1 MKAPSTDEELEDG
14 LLIGLVKSADLT
26 LEALQAKLA
35 QPGSKEH
42 VTRKDRHGRVPMH
55 YACENAAACREPR
68 TLGSSFSI
76 LLSPKGPPWD
86 DIFNTNERPLGPS
99 TGRAHARAR
108 ALARGGRRCPLRGQ
122 LCRQRA
128 LANPA
133 LAFALASR
141 VASVFC
147 L

>member
-1 MKAPSTDEELEDG
+1 MCAEVKAPSTDEELEDG

-68 TLGSSFSI
+68 TLALLGAAEPACLLVQDAQGAGMKGKCSI
-76 LLSPKGPPWD
+76 VGENPC
-86 DIFNTNERPLGPS
+86 ICE
-99 TGRAHARAR
+99 
-108 ALARGGRRCPLRGQ
+108 Q
-122 LCRQRA
+122 CR
-128 LANPA
+128 
-133 LAFALASR
+133 
-141 VASVFC
+141 VV
-147 L
+147 